1 MRKMYVTRLGVTVMT
16 ATMLVGQVVY
26 ANADLNMD
34 SVQTKT
40 VDYKAYAGAQTE
52 RFGAIG
58 FDGLDIAAVEKKAEN
73 IMYLKNSSDSDK
85 QAVSEISDN
94 AVAGMA
100 LTVND
105 YYDAVYS
112 GEVSENLVLELESY
126 TSEETAK
133 KLEAFGAYNNL
144 GIANVDTYLNVRD
157 KAGKS
162 GNIIGKMVGN
172 SACEILELSDGWYHI
187 QSGPVDGYVS
197 AEYIVTGDEA
207 KSIAVKEATL
217 RAIVNTSVLNVRKA
231 PNTDSE
237 IVEKVGNDER
247 YSVLEVLDGWVKISI
262 DGEEGY
268 VSDEYV
274 DVRYALLEAVEF
286 SPADSQSSFRSSVV
300 DYALQFLG
308 NPYVWGGSSLT
319 RGTDCSGF
327 TMSVYRYFGIG
338 LSHSSRAQANEGR
351 AISASELRPGDL
363 VFYGGGTI
371 NHVALYI
378 GNGKIIHA
386 SDETTGII
394 ISRYNNRTPVKCVNV
409 IGD

>member
-1 MRKMYVTRLGVTVMT
+1 MKKMYVTRLGVTVMT

-26 ANADLNMD
+26 ASADYNAD
-34 SVQTKT
+34 SIQAKT
-40 VDYKAYAGAQTE
+40 VEYKAYAGAGTKM
-52 RFGAIG
+52 FDAIG
-58 FDGLDIAAVEKKAEN
+58 FEGLDIDTVQKNAEN
-73 IMYLKNSSDSDK
+73 IMYLKASVDSDK
-85 QAVSEISDN
+85 QTVLEIDDN

-105 YYDAVYS
+105 YFDAVYS
-112 GEVSENLVLELESY
+112 GDVSEALVLEIDSY

-133 KLEAFGAYNNL
+133 KLEAFETYNNL
-144 GIANVDTYLNVRD
+144 GIAKVDTYLNVRD
-157 KAGKS
+157 EASKA

-172 SACEILELSDGWYHI
+172 SACEILGFADGWYHI

-207 KSIAVKEATL
+207 KRIAVEEATL
-217 RAIVNTSVLNVRKA
+217 RAIVSTSVLNVRKE
-231 PNTDSE
+231 PNTDCE

-274 DVRYALLEAVEF
+274 DVKYALLEAVEF

-308 NPYVWGGSSLT
+308 NPYVWGG
-319 RGTDCSGF
+319 
-327 TMSVYRYFGIG
+327 
-338 LSHSSRAQANEGR
+338 
-351 AISASELRPGDL
+351 
-363 VFYGGGTI
+363 
-371 NHVALYI
+371 
-378 GNGKIIHA
+378 
-386 SDETTGII
+386 
-394 ISRYNNRTPVKCVNV
+394 
-409 IGD
+409 